1 MSINISNHK
10 FGLVYPGLGTV
21 VFRKPGVV
29 PRSLFTQVDYL
40 GKPIDDYALN
50 FSRASS
56 QVICQYYNFL
66 RLGEAGY
73 QKIMKSI
80 LKNASSLA
88 GGLLELKC
96 KVGDQDETCFE
107 LLTSHEKGKN
117 GEIHVRLPNIV
128 VKLNEKLPFKAEAL
142 TPLLK
147 VDGWSVPS
155 YRLPKNLENVS
166 VLRMVVKENF
176 SADMVDLFMDSM
188 KNAIKKLTED
198 KVTAGSNEIRGY
210 RVIC

>member
-1 MSINISNHK
+1 M
-10 FGLVYPGLGTV
+10 
-21 VFRKPGVV
+21 
-29 PRSLFTQVDYL
+29 
-40 GKPIDDYALN
+40 
-50 FSRASS
+50 
-56 QVICQYYNFL
+56 
-66 RLGEAGY
+66 
-73 QKIMKSI
+73 
-80 LKNASSLA
+80 
-88 GGLLELKC
+88 
-96 KVGDQDETCFE
+96 GDQDETCFE

-198 KVTAGSNEIRGY
+198 KVTAGSNEIGAIGSSANNLKEANDIMNEDQIIRGETNPCFTSFCTATKPLKNY
-210 RVIC
+210 VKMPGLPPRNWP